1 MDPVYRAAS
10 DPCRR
15 NGHLG
20 GLRRAVD
27 PPRRPRT
34 LPSGGRRPYPAVTR
48 GNPGFPPA
56 CRVGPSID
64 QFVQVI
70 ESVPADEPF
79 VPPDQAAFDTIVA
92 GLGPAA

>member
-34 LPSGGRRPYPAVTR
+34 LPSGGRRPYPAVTAA
-48 GNPGFPPA
+48 NPGFPPA

-70 ESVPADEPF
+70 ESVSADEPF